1 MLRVAFEDSA
11 FAMVCHLR
19 GNLEQAT
26 ADQFREAI
34 AQLTDKREVIFE
46 LSAVPFVDSA
56 GLGALIGAIRRARE
70 LRGEAVVSSAR
81 PSVKRVLEI
90 VGLPRIVNI
99 FDEVGQALAYFSRQE
114 VA

>member
-1 MLRVAFEDSA
+1 MRVQVDEADGVL
-11 FAMVCHLR
+11 VCHLI
-19 GNLEQAT
+19 GNLEHLAVGE
-26 ADQFREAI
+26 FREAV
-34 AQLTDKREVIFE
+34 AQISGAKRVIFE